1 MNDRDVLAEIESRL
15 RQAVSFFWATRD
27 TQRKR
32 QGAST
37 GRRDAGDRTAVT
49 GGRHCGEFAALIREL
64 MVSCGLPD
72 SAIHDRRN
80 TQLPGYFR
88 ATKDWDLIAVVN
100 GQLVAAVEFKSQVGS
115 FGNNFNNR
123 TEEALGNATD
133 IWTAYREGAFKGS
146 QRPWLGYFM
155 LLEDAPKSTQQRS
168 RFPEPHFEVFSDF
181 KETSYADRYGLL
193 CRRLVRERLYD
204 SACLLL
210 SSRTA
215 GQLGDYR
222 EPDEELSF
230 RRFATQ
236 LVAHVTAFVRL
247 NNH

>member
-1 MNDRDVLAEIESRL
+1 MPETVQRL
-15 RQAVSFFWATRD
+15 R
-27 TQRKR
+27 
-32 QGAST
+32 
-37 GRRDAGDRTAVT
+37 
-49 GGRHCGEFAALIREL
+49 
-64 MVSCGLPD
+64 
-72 SAIHDRRN
+72 
-80 TQLPGYFR
+80 
-88 ATKDWDLIAVVN
+88 
-100 GQLVAAVEFKSQVGS
+100 
-115 FGNNFNNR
+115 
-123 TEEALGNATD
+123 EA
-133 IWTAYREGAFKGS
+133 
-146 QRPWLGYFM
+146 
-155 LLEDAPKSTQQRS
+155 APKSTQQRS

-181 KETSYADRYGLL
+181 KETSSADRYGLL

-247 NNH
+247 NNHRPSRRRVYTRVRSYASDEASQRSTSSTGMRFRRA